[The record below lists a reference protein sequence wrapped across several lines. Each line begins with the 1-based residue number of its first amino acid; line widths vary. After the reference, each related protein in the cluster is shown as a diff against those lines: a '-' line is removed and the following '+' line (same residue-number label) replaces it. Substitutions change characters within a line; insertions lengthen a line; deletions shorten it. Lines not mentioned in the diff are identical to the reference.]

1 MREHSLKIRVRYG
14 ETDQMGVVYHAN
26 YFLYFEE
33 ARTDLLRAAGFA
45 YADLE
50 KRGVFLVVTE
60 ASCRY
65 RAGSAYDEILEIRVR
80 VEDVG
85 KATLRFR
92 YDVRGPDG
100 RARADGY
107 TDLAAVDARKRPMRL
122 PPEIVAR
129 LAVL

>member
-1 MREHSLKIRVRYG
+1 MREHSIRLRVRYG

-26 YFLYFEE
+26 YLLYFED

-65 RAGSAYDEILEIRVR
+65 RAGSAYDETLEIRAR
-80 VEDVG
+80 VEDVR

-92 YDVRGPDG
+92 YEVVGPDG
-100 RARADGY
+100 RLRAEGH

-122 PPEIVAR
+122 PPEIVSR
-129 LAVL
+129 LS

>member
-1 MREHSLKIRVRYG
+1 VREHSFKVRVRYG

-26 YFLYFEE
+26 YFLYFED

-65 RAGSAYDEILEIRVR
+65 RAGSAYDETLDIRVR

-92 YDVRGPDG
+92 YEVVGPDG
-100 RARADGY
+100 RTRADGY
-107 TDLAAVDARKRPMRL
+107 TDLAAVDARKRPRRL
-122 PPEIVAR
+122 PPEITAS
-129 LAVL
+129 LVL